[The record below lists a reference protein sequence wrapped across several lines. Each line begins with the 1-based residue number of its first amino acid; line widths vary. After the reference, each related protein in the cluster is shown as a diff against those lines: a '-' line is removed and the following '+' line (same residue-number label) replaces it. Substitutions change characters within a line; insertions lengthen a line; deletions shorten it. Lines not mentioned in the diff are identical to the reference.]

1 MILNFKKPMDRRV
14 RPAEW
19 RYKGLAIREAA
30 TAFRTALQ
38 GDLLDRV
45 TFVPVPPSKARGD
58 PLYDDRLTQMLSA
71 IRPNAAMDIRELI
84 VQTVTTPAAHDSD
97 DRPGPEQIAQS
108 YRIDEGLVIPEPTNI
123 AVVDDI
129 LTTGAHFRAVESV
142 LSSRFPDA
150 RIVGLFLARRALDTS
165 WLDDFTDLDH

>member
-1 MILNFKKPMDRRV
+1 MDRRV

-38 GDLLDRV
+38 GDLLDHV
-45 TFVPVPPSKARGD
+45 TFVPIPPSKARGD

-84 VQTVTTPAAHDSD
+84 VQTVTTPAAHGSD
-97 DRPGPEQIAQS
+97 DRPAPEQVAQR
-108 YRIDEGLVIPEPTNI
+108 YRIDDRLVIPEPTNI
-123 AVVDDI
+123 AIVDDI